1 MSDETPTNPE
11 PTSPAPTSSGPTS
24 SGPTPEPPAERTAEQ
39 PTVEGAAEPAA
50 EGSGGGGK
58 KVALGIAGLVAVA
71 AVGGGAYAYTQL
83 SGGGTQPHD
92 VLPADTFAYVRLD
105 LDPSASQK
113 IDLFRLTKRVPEL
126 SQQLGIDDED
136 DDLRKIVL
144 QDALGDCDDVDYDRD
159 VEPWLG
165 ERLGVGI
172 GSFEDEDEAIRIAV
186 QVKDEDAAKAG
197 IGKLF
202 ACADEEF
209 GIGFLDGYAIVTPSQ
224 KTADAAVEAAEE
236 KPLADVGAFQDT
248 SGALDEQGVLSG
260 WADVEGGLAAAKEAG
275 IDADLGSEESDEL
288 EQITDEVS
296 SVAFALSASSTSLR
310 FDAVARQGDDP
321 TEIPE
326 IRGLGSLPEDTVV
339 GLTLPGGGKVVA
351 DNWDELKSSLQDLLD
366 IGPALGFV
374 PGLSGVAG
382 PPVAEPPVE
391 FDADAYAADPEG
403 YQEEYLAQLEESY
416 AAPTPGV
423 GGGADVDQTIEQVEQ
438 TLDVTLPEDLVTLL
452 GDAISVYV
460 GRDGLDTLTS
470 DAGPSSP
477 TDVATGLVLEGDE
490 EKAAD
495 LAGRLV
501 AKVKELVGVDIATA
515 EGDDAVSLATSTEVA
530 DALVED
536 GGLGGTDLFSSV
548 VKDVDTGGLFVD
560 VGTLL
565 EAIEKAAPGAADD
578 EFFVGLRD
586 NLDAVGISGTRPGDG
601 FVGYSLAVAFTEKG

>member
-1 MSDETPTNPE
+1 MSDETPTTPQ
-11 PTSPAPTSSGPTS
+11 
-24 SGPTPEPPAERTAEQ
+24 PTPDPTAEQ
-39 PTVEGAAEPAA
+39 APVNGTVVDPAEPTA
-50 EGSGGGGK
+50 ETSGGGAGR
-58 KVALGIAGLVAVA
+58 KVALGVAGVVAVA

-105 LDPSASQK
+105 LDPSAGQK

-126 SQQLGIDDED
+126 SKELGIRDED

-144 QDALGDCDDVDYDRD
+144 EKALGDCDDVDYDRD

-165 ERLGVGI
+165 ERLGLGV
-172 GSFEDEDEAIRIAV
+172 GSFENEDEAIRIAV
-186 QVKDEDAAKAG
+186 QVKDEDAAKDG
-197 IGKLF
+197 IAKLF
-202 ACADEEF
+202 ACGDEEF
-209 GIGFLDGYAIVTPSQ
+209 GLAFLDGYAIVTPTQ
-224 KTADAAVEAAEE
+224 KTADAAVKAAEE
-236 KPLADVGAFQDT
+236 KPLADVASFKDT

-260 WADVEGGLAAAKEAG
+260 WADIEGGLAAAKEAG
-275 IDADLGSEESDEL
+275 LEADLGADETDEL

-296 SVAFALSASSTSLR
+296 SVAFALSATSTSLR
-310 FDAVARQGDDP
+310 FDAVGRQGDDP
-321 TEIPE
+321 TKLPE
-326 IRGLGSLPEDTVV
+326 IRGLGSLPKDTVV
-339 GLTLPGGGKVVA
+339 GLTLPGGGALVEE
-351 DNWDELKSSLQDLLD
+351 NWDELKSSLQDLLD

-382 PPVAEPPVE
+382 PPADQPAVE

-403 YQEEYLAQLEESY
+403 YQEEYLKQLEQQYETP
-416 AAPTPGV
+416 APGT
-423 GGGADVDQTIEQVEQ
+423 GGGADVDETIAQLEQ
-438 TLDVTLPEDLVTLL
+438 TLDVTLPEDLVTFL

-460 GRDGLDTLTS
+460 GREGLDTLTS

-477 TDVATGLVLEGDE
+477 ADVATGLVLEGDE

-515 EGDDAVSLATSTEVA
+515 DGGDAVSLATSTKVA
-530 DALVED
+530 DELVKD
-536 GGLGGTDLFSSV
+536 GGLGDTDLFTSV
-548 VKDVDTGGLFVD
+548 VKDGNTGGLFVD

-565 EAIEKAAPGAADD
+565 DAIAEAAPDVAQD
-578 EFFVGLRD
+578 ETFASVRD

-601 FVGYSLAVAFTEKG
+601 FAGYSLAVAFTEKD